1 MSPLRPGEE
10 PLERRAIISGI
21 GQSDVGRRLGR
32 SDLDLTVEAAEVAIA
47 DAGLTR
53 DDIDGLSTYP
63 GMGAG
68 TARLRRPVVARGARR
83 LGPLAQL
90 ARRRR
95 RGRRRRCAPCTRPRW
110 RSRPGLARHVLVY
123 RTVTEGSAQGT
134 GGRQGIGGGWR
145 RAVAACRAS
154 ASFMQWSHPLRRR
167 VGGQLAGHGGP
178 APHAR
183 VRI

>member
-10 PLERRAIISGI
+10 PMERRAIISGI

-32 SDLDLTVEAAEVAIA
+32 TDLDLTIEGAEAAIA

-68 TARLRRPVVARGARR
+68 TGGLRRAILARSARR
-83 LGPLAQL
+83 HGPLAQL

-95 RGRRRRCAPCTRPRW
+95 
-110 RSRPGLARHVLVY
+110 
-123 RTVTEGSAQGT
+123 
-134 GGRQGIGGGWR
+134 
-145 RAVAACRAS
+145 
-154 ASFMQWSHPLRRR
+154 
-167 VGGQLAGHGGP
+167 
-178 APHAR
+178 
-183 VRI
+183 